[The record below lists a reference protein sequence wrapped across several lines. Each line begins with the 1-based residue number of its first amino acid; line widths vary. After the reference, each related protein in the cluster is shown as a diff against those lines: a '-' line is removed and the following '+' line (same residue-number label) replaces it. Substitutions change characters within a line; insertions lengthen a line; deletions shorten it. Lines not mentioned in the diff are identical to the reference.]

1 MRIYATRSCRMSA
14 CGFPAT
20 WHDPFGRV
28 VRIAEDERCD
38 FAWQQ
43 LANCAKSG
51 VWAFEPEQTR
61 LSWLCEFRVQQHVQV
76 TSDCLAASV
85 PVPCEDL
92 RRHPKLA
99 LLPREHWSFPS
110 KEPSVAMVGLFLV
123 NGFWRLARCIKV
135 QALMI
140 SVGEVTVAAGSIMVH
155 FQHQVELSLE
165 ICCSRKHYAVME
177 VWQCCVHHQRPPSLL
192 RLQPKQSPKLQNETA
207 LVYMQVLP
215 VFPVQLKN
223 FEDSKTWRLTEMQC
237 INWVN
242 FEHEVIQS
250 DSNVHTCSACAACMH
265 ALHAQ
270 SLQYKLIRVQE
281 QHRPRSS
288 SGGVFAPRTTLGVGI
303 GDGRGHW
310 INSELDKIF
319 MSPFKL
325 SDLLLRPS
333 EMVASLN
340 LRSLHSSVRN
350 WEVA

>member
-177 VWQCCVHHQRPPSLL
+177 VWQCCVHHQRPPLCWGCNQSRAQSSRMRL
-192 RLQPKQSPKLQNETA
+192 RWSTCRCFPYFPCNLKTLKTA
-207 LVYMQVLP
+207 
-215 VFPVQLKN
+215 KR
-223 FEDSKTWRLTEMQC
+223 DDWRR
-237 INWVN
+237 
-242 FEHEVIQS
+242 
-250 DSNVHTCSACAACMH
+250 CSA
-265 ALHAQ
+265 
-270 SLQYKLIRVQE
+270 
-281 QHRPRSS
+281 
-288 SGGVFAPRTTLGVGI
+288 
-303 GDGRGHW
+303 
-310 INSELDKIF
+310 
-319 MSPFKL
+319 
-325 SDLLLRPS
+325 
-333 EMVASLN
+333 
-340 LRSLHSSVRN
+340 
-350 WEVA
+350 